1 MLTPGRDDAPGARA
15 DIRKMTAAS
24 PQTRGLTLI
33 LEHCSGLTS
42 EDKARPAAV
51 ARLRLAIGGRPPPQP
66 AARGLGAPRSVF
78 AVQADVEEDRA
89 AGDR

>member
-15 DIRKMTAAS
+15 DIQEMTAAS

-51 ARLRLAIGGRPPPQP
+51 ARLRLAIGDEL
-66 AARGLGAPRSVF
+66 ARLLLSSL
-78 AVQADVEEDRA
+78 
-89 AGDR
+89 AGDHRRSLLRVV